1 MCPVQP
7 LNVAALTFIY
17 SFTVCCCRT
26 KMLLTAKQF
35 TVAFVYVQRIVC
47 YFLHFFKGREI
58 QIGIHMIMIN
68 ALNTTILY
76 SLPIF
81 RCCFIAKAGNPKT

>member
-7 LNVAALTFIY
+7 LNVAALAFIY
-17 SFTVCCCRT
+17 SLLFAAAAQKCCS
-26 KMLLTAKQF
+26 LLKQF

-58 QIGIHMIMIN
+58 QIGIHMIIIN
-68 ALNTTILY
+68 ALNTTI
-76 SLPIF
+76 
-81 RCCFIAKAGNPKT
+81 